1 MLLRNLRRG
10 IGYGAACASSILA
23 GGTFGDGALEGV
35 PLGREGREGVQHEV
49 AHEQERRE
57 QHCCPSTQ
65 DWKVIGRTQRCTVM
79 LPPPI
84 VVVLKEWTT
93 TPEGFLI
100 VTE

>member
-1 MLLRNLRRG
+1 
-10 IGYGAACASSILA
+10 
-23 GGTFGDGALEGV
+23 
-35 PLGREGREGVQHEV
+35 
-49 AHEQERRE
+49 
-57 QHCCPSTQ
+57 
-65 DWKVIGRTQRCTVM
+65 M